1 MATPV
6 PDNQSIILVDTST
19 DARTIELPPV
29 SSSLGRVI
37 TIMDGTYTAATSNV
51 VIQTSGSDT
60 LLDFTS
66 TSNIFSTNGF
76 SVTFM
81 AGPSNNWN
89 VVNYFAGSFP
99 A

>member
-6 PDNQSIILVDTST
+6 PDNQSIFLVNTT
-19 DARTIELPPV
+19 GGTRTIELPPV
-29 SSSLGRVI
+29 SSSLGRLI
-37 TIMDGTYTAATSNV
+37 TIMDGTYTAVTNNV
-51 VIQTSGSDT
+51 VIQTTGSDT

-89 VVNYFAGSFP
+89 VVNYFSGSFP
-99 A
+99 G

>member
-6 PDNQSIILVDTST
+6 PDNQSIVLVDTSGGE
-19 DARTIELPPV
+19 RTIQLPEV
-29 SSSLGRVI
+29 NSCLGRLI
-37 TIMDGTYTAATSNV
+37 TIMDGNYTAATSNV
-51 VIQTSGSDT
+51 IVQTSGSDT
-60 LLDFTS
+60 LLDFTA
-66 TSNIFSTNGF
+66 TSSMLSTNGF

-89 VVNYFAGSFP
+89 VVNYFGGSFP

>member
-6 PDNQSIILVDTST
+6 PENQSIILIDTSGSS
-19 DARTIELPPV
+19 RTIELPPV
-29 SSSLGRVI
+29 SSSLGRLI

-51 VIQTSGSDT
+51 IIQASGSDT

-89 VVNYFAGSFP
+89 VVNYFGGNFP
-99 A
+99 G

>member
-6 PDNQSIILVDTST
+6 PENQSIILVDSSGGE
-19 DARTIELPPV
+19 RTIQLPAV
-29 SSSLGRVI
+29 SSSLGRLI

-51 VIQTSGSDT
+51 IVQTSGSDT
-60 LLDFTS
+60 LLNFTA
-66 TSNIFSTNGF
+66 TSNVFGTNGF

-89 VVNYFAGSFP
+89 VVNYFVGNFP
-99 A
+99 G